1 MGEAL
6 HDRTRPA
13 AASEPARRERVG
25 HQHGRGAIARRPR
38 AAVRLLGRDPARELG
53 RLGAV
58 EEHIRGEPLRQRP
71 RPALEREH
79 RQDDGQER
87 RHERRAVYPR
97 LYHEGR
103 NLQFPGLSATAPRIL
118 LVDDE
123 LSVQKLLTYPLR
135 KEGYDVI
142 PALDGREA
150 LERLRDDNF
159 DLVVLDV
166 MLPRMDGFDVCRAIR
181 SRSTVPIIMLTAKT
195 EETDKVLGLELGADD
210 YITKPFSVREFR
222 SRVKAVLR
230 RAALAQ
236 PEAQFEEP
244 IDAGDLHIDFEKRT
258 VVARGETAR
267 LTYVEFEILAALA
280 RAPGRVF
287 SRTML
292 LERVWGD
299 AAYRD
304 PRTIDVHIRHLRE
317 KLEAEPKTPE
327 LILTVRGVGY
337 RFRDS

>member
-1 MGEAL
+1 M
-6 HDRTRPA
+6 
-13 AASEPARRERVG
+13 
-25 HQHGRGAIARRPR
+25 
-38 AAVRLLGRDPARELG
+38 
-53 RLGAV
+53 
-58 EEHIRGEPLRQRP
+58 
-71 RPALEREH
+71 
-79 RQDDGQER
+79 
-87 RHERRAVYPR
+87 
-97 LYHEGR
+97 
-103 NLQFPGLSATAPRIL
+103 SATAPRIL

-236 PEAQFEEP
+236 PETQFEEP
-244 IDAGDLHIDFEKRT
+244 IDAGDL
-258 VVARGETAR
+258 
-267 LTYVEFEILAALA
+267 
-280 RAPGRVF
+280 
-287 SRTML
+287 
-292 LERVWGD
+292 
-299 AAYRD
+299 
-304 PRTIDVHIRHLRE
+304 
-317 KLEAEPKTPE
+317 
-327 LILTVRGVGY
+327 
-337 RFRDS
+337 